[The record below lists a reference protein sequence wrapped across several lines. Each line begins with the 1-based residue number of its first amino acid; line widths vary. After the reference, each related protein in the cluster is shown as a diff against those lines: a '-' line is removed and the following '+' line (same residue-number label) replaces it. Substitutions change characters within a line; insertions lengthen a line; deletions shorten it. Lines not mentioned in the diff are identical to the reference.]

1 MQFSDFYGSVQNL
14 CTICKLSR
22 HEAIHATPLG
32 KSPTQQ
38 RPPGRRGQSEG
49 GNGVLPVARSA
60 VPAGTQARLLLTYI
74 RLVEGGRLRRRRW
87 EFRPEH
93 RVGVGRKAFVM
104 TAGYPAR
111 QDLLARIERVRLLE
125 LEEGV
130 RRPVEDYGPDARASR
145 RRSRAEML
153 HGTGTGDQR
162 RDDGDGSTQ
171 LGGRERE
178 HGMGARDGEAATEGC
193 ALGVGMQQHQRG
205 DEVETVAPS
214 RRRGDGSEQN
224 LASLGGSDADA
235 EPGGDTSSAS
245 GGNDGGNMGS
255 DTDTHT
261 HTHSH
266 THGVLGWLLDRVAEG
281 WARVRSAFGDG

>member
-1 MQFSDFYGSVQNL
+1 M
-14 CTICKLSR
+14 
-22 HEAIHATPLG
+22 
-32 KSPTQQ
+32 
-38 RPPGRRGQSEG
+38 
-49 GNGVLPVARSA
+49 
-60 VPAGTQARLLLTYI
+60 
-74 RLVEGGRLRRRRW
+74 

-111 QDLLARIERVRLLE
+111 QDLFARIERVRLLE

-145 RRSRAEML
+145 RRGRAEML

-178 HGMGARDGEAATEGC
+178 HGMGALDGEAGSGGC

-205 DEVETVAPS
+205 DEVETVSPP

-235 EPGGDTSSAS
+235 VCGGDTASAS
-245 GGNDGGNMGS
+245 GGNAGGQVGS
-255 DTDTHT
+255 STDTHT

-266 THGVLGWLLDRVAEG
+266 THGVLVRVVAG
-281 WARVRSAFGDG
+281 